1 MYGATKVAKRPAV
14 AAVVRHNPKVI
25 VNEIAPGDTLQ
36 GLSVK
41 YQVPITEIK
50 RENNIWQDKDIFA
63 RKTLVIPKEASVYR
77 HEATEYEFQRK
88 MCIDGFSREVCFL
101 SCDTHLFFVLTL

>member
-14 AAVVRHNPKVI
+14 AAVMSHNPKFI
-25 VNEIAPGDTLQ
+25 VHELAAGDTLQ

-41 YQVPITEIK
+41 YQVPIIEIK

-63 RKTLVIPKEASVYR
+63 RKTLVIPKEAAVYKQ
-77 HEATEYEFQRK
+77 EATEYEFQRK
-88 MCIDGFSREVCFL
+88 MCIDGFSRKVCL
-101 SCDTHLFFVLTL
+101 DYR